1 MASSRLS
8 MILAWSLAVAASGQT
23 STLDGVWRSQGY
35 GLVFE
40 IKGSMLRAFEV
51 ASTTCVPGFTVLMDA
66 ATIAG
71 REATVRRK
79 GGNDFFMRTGGSNDH
94 RILHNQGSASDVRI
108 DRLILTV

>member
-8 MILAWSLAVAASGQT
+8 MVLAWSLAVAASGQT

-51 ASTTCVPGFTVLMDA
+51 TSITCVSGFTAQMDA
-66 ATIAG
+66 ARIAG

-108 DRLILTV
+108 DLLILTV